1 MVDEAT
7 FRRRLAAWSAR
18 RGTLLAAAEGGSDRS
33 TDAPDA
39 GLLSA
44 RDARE
49 ARIAR
54 LVAELDGER
63 LETPLGTVVRVERP
77 SRPLPL
83 ERSLLARLPGFP
95 PPETPL
101 VCLDTETTG
110 LETAAGTLVFLVGLG
125 WWEGSAFRQVGL
137 LLPDEADEPALLET
151 LAGHVPAG
159 ARLVTYNG
167 RSFDWPLL
175 VARYRLRRRP
185 PPGPVGHLDLLPIA
199 RRWFRH
205 RLPDARLRSVE
216 RFVLGVERVDDI
228 EGWEV
233 PGCYRRFLVAGRA
246 AELGRVVD
254 HNERDVWSL
263 ARLLVLLA
271 ERYADP
277 TQLDSGAAVPV
288 GDLAALARSFRRA
301 GRLGDALACL
311 DAATRLAGSRRV
323 DGSAPRF
330 ADDGAPRFAVGPVPR
345 FTVRGLPPGPR
356 NDGGHDRTGPAEAT
370 VAAERARLLARLGE
384 TEAALAA
391 WSVAARAGGLGAARA
406 WIEIAKLHEWRRRD
420 LPAALGAVGEAW
432 RHVERLRLLGRPAP
446 ELEADLARR
455 TARLRRRLARVRRSA
470 GPGPRP
476 GRQAGPPAPFLEDG
490 NDGSPR
496 FRRPSAASALDD
508 RLAGAGALRVPVP
521 TVG

>member
-1 MVDEAT
+1 MADEAT

-18 RGTLLAAAEGGSDRS
+18 RGSLVAVAEGGSDRA

-39 GLLSA
+39 GLRSA

-63 LETPLGTVVRVERP
+63 LETPLGTVVRIERP

-216 RFVLGVERVDDI
+216 RFVLGIERIDDI

-263 ARLLVLLA
+263 ARLLVLFA

-277 TQLDSGAAVPV
+277 GRLESGAAVPV

-323 DGSAPRF
+323 DG
-330 ADDGAPRFAVGPVPR
+330 APRFAVGPAPR
-345 FTVRGLPPGPR
+345 FTVLGVPPGPR
-356 NDGGHDRTGPAEAT
+356 NDGGHDRTGLAEAT

-391 WSVAARAGGLGAARA
+391 WSVAARAGGLAAARA

-446 ELEADLARR
+446 ELEADLVGRIV
-455 TARLRRRLARVRRSA
+455 RLRRKRASVRDRRAVLPDSGRS
-470 GPGPRP
+470 G
-476 GRQAGPPAPFLEDG
+476 
-490 NDGSPR
+490 
-496 FRRPSAASALDD
+496 RPSAGTIGTGQAVAHQA
-508 RLAGAGALRVPVP
+508 RNAE
-521 TVG
+521 